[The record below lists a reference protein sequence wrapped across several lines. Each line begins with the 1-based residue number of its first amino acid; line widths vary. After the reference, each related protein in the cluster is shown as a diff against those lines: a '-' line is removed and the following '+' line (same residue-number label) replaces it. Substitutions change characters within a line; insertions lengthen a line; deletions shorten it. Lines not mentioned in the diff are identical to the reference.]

1 MEDGIEGSSED
12 QIRVQPADCPRIG
25 REYRVRAGDTPDS
38 RWLVHGDATV
48 LLNDSAAEII
58 SRCDGRHSVASLI
71 QELGQVYVG
80 APEAE
85 IADGVTAFLELA
97 LSKGWLEIDRP

>member
-1 MEDGIEGSSED
+1 MEDGNEASSENE
-12 QIRVQPADCPRIG
+12 ISVQPGDCPRIG
-25 REYRVRAGDTPDS
+25 HEYRVRAGDTPDS

-58 SRCDGRHSVASLI
+58 SRCDGRHSVESLI
-71 QELGQVYVG
+71 RELGQVYVG
-80 APEAE
+80 APEGE
-85 IADGVTAFLELA
+85 IADGVMAFLELA

>member
-1 MEDGIEGSSED
+1 MEDGIEESSEGE
-12 QIRVQPADCPRIG
+12 RSVQVTDCPRIG
-25 REYRVRAGDTPDS
+25 REFRVRAGDTPDS

-58 SRCDGRHSVASLI
+58 SRCDGRHTVASLI
-71 QELGQVYVG
+71 QELGEVYVG
-80 APEAE
+80 APESD

-97 LSKGWLEIDRP
+97 LSKGWVEIDLH